1 MMRFSP
7 SFAAFAV
14 VIPCLAQA
22 QSAGV
27 LHDQRES
34 HLADVRQMTF
44 GGENAEAYWSP
55 DGSELVFQRTHA
67 PYDCDQI
74 FRMPVSDPAAMSLVS
89 TGTGRTTCGYFTA
102 DGERIIFS
110 STHASSEACPA
121 TPDYS
126 RGYVWPIYDTYQLYS
141 ANPDGSD
148 LRALTDTPHYDAEAT
163 VCPKDGSIIFT
174 STRDGDL
181 DLYRMDADGS
191 NVERLTDTPGYDGG
205 AFFSPDC
212 SKIVWRAS
220 RPTGEALADYRALL
234 TEGLIRPS
242 KLEIYVANAD
252 GSDQRQVT
260 YIGGANFAPYFF
272 PSGDRIIFS
281 SNHHDPR
288 GREFDLFA
296 VNVDGTELERITYT
310 EGFDGFPMFSPDGRY
325 LAFGSNRNQGA
336 PGDTDVYVAR
346 WIDSP
351 VARIERA
358 EDRYM
363 KDVAW
368 LADDARGG
376 RGIGAEGLAAAA
388 DWLEEQFISIG
399 LEPAGENGTFRQRFD
414 AVVGVRRG
422 TATAVRIDGTPI
434 AFDEFMIPGFSA
446 NGTAAAEVVFAGY
459 GIRSEEHGIDDYAGI
474 DADGR
479 IVLVRRFTPKDGPFE
494 SEALQRRFG
503 DIRFKAFQAREQG
516 AVGLLVADM
525 PDEETEEEPPL
536 PSLRVDTQADAGIPV
551 AVLRRQHARGLLAG
565 GKFATVTAELIDLTE
580 PADNIV
586 GRVSPD
592 VRLAGAV
599 LIGAHYD
606 HLGFGGAGSL
616 APNAKEPHNGAD
628 DNASGT
634 AALLEAARSIV
645 ARRDTLQRDIIF
657 AAFSGEESG
666 LLGSSELARKPLPG
680 TAPAG
685 LVAMLNMDMVG
696 RLRNNRVSVL
706 GGDSAEE
713 WDEIVQPICSD
724 LGVICQL
731 GGDGYGPSDQTPF
744 YAAGVPVLH
753 FFTGAHDD
761 YHRPSDDVEHI
772 NAAGGAR
779 IAGLVAN
786 IAHEISGM
794 EGLTYKESEAPAP
807 QGDVRGYGATLGTI
821 PDYTGAPDDRPG
833 MLLAGVRAGGP
844 ADAAGLLKGDRVVEL
859 AGRQVRDIY
868 DLMYVLREVKP
879 GEEGNVVVE
888 RGDQLIETTVIFG
901 ERAQSKIACRNGMGG
916 CTTDCAHPAE
926 ISTAAIR
933 HDPIANSKFV

>member
-1 MMRFSP
+1 MNRSIPF
-7 SFAAFAV
+7 FTAFLLAV
-14 VIPCLAQA
+14 PWLAQA

-27 LHDQRES
+27 LHDERET

-55 DGSELVFQRTHA
+55 DSSELVFQRTHA

-74 FRMPVSDPAAMSLVS
+74 FRMPISDPAAMSLVS

-110 STHASSEACPA
+110 STHAASEACPA

-148 LRALTDTPHYDAEAT
+148 LKALTDTPYYDAEAT
-163 VCPKDGSIIFT
+163 VCQKDGSIIFT

-191 NVERLTDTPGYDGG
+191 NVKRLTDAPGYDGG

-220 RPTGEALADYRALL
+220 RPTGEALADYQALL
-234 TEGLIRPS
+234 VDGLIRPS

-296 VNVDGTELERITYT
+296 VNVDGTDLEQITYT
-310 EGFDGFPMFSPDGRY
+310 EGFDGFPMFSPDGQY

-336 PGDTDVYVAR
+336 PGDTDVYLAR
-346 WIDSP
+346 WVDAP
-351 VARIERA
+351 VASVERA
-358 EDRYM
+358 EDRYRA
-363 KDVAW
+363 DVAW
-368 LADDARGG
+368 LTDDARGG
-376 RGIGAEGLAAAA
+376 RGIGSEGLAAAA
-388 DWLEEQFISIG
+388 DWLEAQFASIG
-399 LEPAGENGTFRQRFD
+399 LEPAGENGTYRQRFD
-414 AVVGVRRG
+414 AVVDVKLGPTSSVS
-422 TATAVRIDGTPI
+422 IDGE
-434 AFDEFMIPGFSA
+434 ALAADDFMIPGFSA
-446 NGTAAAEVVFAGY
+446 QGTAAAEVVFAGY
-459 GIRSEEHGIDDYAGI
+459 GIRSDEHGIDDY
-474 DADGR
+474 DGVDPEGK

-494 SEALQRRFG
+494 NEDLQRRFG

-516 AVGLLVADM
+516 AVGLMVADL
-525 PDEETEEEPPL
+525 PADDSEEEPPL
-536 PSLRVDTQADAGIPV
+536 PALRVDTQADAGIPV
-551 AVLRRQHARGLLAG
+551 AVIRRQHAQGLLEG
-565 GKFATVTAELIDLTE
+565 GKSAGLTAELIDITE
-580 PADNIV
+580 KADNIV
-586 GRVSPD
+586 GRISPEE
-592 VRLAGAV
+592 RLAGAV
-599 LIGAHYD
+599 MIGAHYD
-606 HLGFGGAGSL
+606 HLGFGGDGSL
-616 APNAKEPHNGAD
+616 APNANEPHNGAD

-634 AALLEAARSIV
+634 AALLEAARSIA
-645 ARRDTLQRDIIF
+645 ARRDSLQRDVIF
-657 AAFSGEESG
+657 AAFTGEESG
-666 LLGSSELARKPLPG
+666 LLGSAELARKPLPG
-680 TAPAG
+680 MAPAG

-724 LGVICQL
+724 LGVNCQL

-761 YHRPSDDVEHI
+761 YHKPSDDVEHI

-786 IAHEISGM
+786 IAHELTGV

-807 QGDVRGYGATLGTI
+807 QGDVRGYGASLGTI

-833 MLLAGVRAGGP
+833 MVLAGVRAGGP
-844 ADAAGLLKGDRVVEL
+844 ADEAGLLKGDRVVEL
-859 AGRQVRDIY
+859 AGREVRDIY
-868 DLMYVLREVKP
+868 DLMYVLREVRP
-879 GEEGNVVVE
+879 GEEGNVIVE
-888 RGDQLIETTVIFG
+888 RGDERIESTVIFG
-901 ERAQSKIACRNGMGG
+901 KSSRAR
-916 CTTDCAHPAE
+916 
-926 ISTAAIR
+926 
-933 HDPIANSKFV
+933 